1 MAKKN
6 IKRFTR
12 TNHVQGSR
20 HKYRIPM
27 DYAGELT
34 IYGENGVMWISG
46 DLVDKL
52 GEWEDVE
59 ETVEK

>member
-1 MAKKN
+1 MKKKEQ
-6 IKRFTR
+6 KRYTLS
-12 TNHVQGSR
+12 NHVQGNR
-20 HKYRIPM
+20 HKYRIPL

-34 IYGENGVMWISG
+34 IYGENGAIWMSG

-59 ETVEK
+59 ENMKK

>member
-1 MAKKN
+1 MAKKT

-12 TNHVQGSR
+12 SNHVQGDR

-34 IYGENGVMWISG
+34 IYGEGGVLWMSG

-59 ETVEK
+59 EHMEK